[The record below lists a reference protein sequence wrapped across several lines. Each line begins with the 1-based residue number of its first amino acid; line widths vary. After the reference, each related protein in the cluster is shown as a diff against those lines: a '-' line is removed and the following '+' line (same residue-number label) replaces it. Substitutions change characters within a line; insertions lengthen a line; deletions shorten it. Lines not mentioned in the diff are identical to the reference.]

1 MQFMDVV
8 VAVLAKLR
16 EDRNPF
22 ICEEEI
28 EDLYCYK
35 IQALILIK
43 RRYWA
48 RTIGEE
54 IRHRRTRR
62 AAEEAVTAVEKA
74 AAATKAA
81 TEEAAAKQT
90 AVADAAA
97 MQRAAAKAAAEQEAA
112 AASERVTEVAA
123 VAAEAKLVRIEGEEL
138 QADARNQECC
148 RAATK
153 AEFLRAIKSPP
164 VLKTIPKPKRK
175 TNHLVTV
182 EIHLRRKLKAI
193 RSTKQQ
199 KRSHVLLEITK
210 TKRNLKPIENALEM
224 NYAAASPRVP
234 AIEDWYNFEEEEDYE
249 FHDALDSHEPDANAE
264 HKDKATLTKDD
275 DDWLSE
281 EIQEEV
287 RKLEQLAKQLDEVVT
302 PAIQAKPGPLELNT
316 QQIKEFTEE
325 RKPLE
330 LESAKES
337 MENSTEVASILIPT
351 KAVPNIIPPKQ
362 PPPVRDRSRSMC
374 KVRGCKRH
382 FRGCR
387 VWRNHSGPCEGVLD
401 IGYLC
406 IQPRAWMRVPRTT
419 TVPIYGPP
427 VGTRASRTIREAH
440 RLAGVPGWRRVSDR
454 STPWAG

>member
-175 TNHLVTV
+175 TNHLVIV
-182 EIHLRRKLKAI
+182 EIHLL
-193 RSTKQQ
+193 
-199 KRSHVLLEITK
+199 
-210 TKRNLKPIENALEM
+210 RN
-224 NYAAASPRVP
+224 
-234 AIEDWYNFEEEEDYE
+234 
-249 FHDALDSHEPDANAE
+249 
-264 HKDKATLTKDD
+264 
-275 DDWLSE
+275 
-281 EIQEEV
+281 
-287 RKLEQLAKQLDEVVT
+287 
-302 PAIQAKPGPLELNT
+302 
-316 QQIKEFTEE
+316 
-325 RKPLE
+325 
-330 LESAKES
+330 
-337 MENSTEVASILIPT
+337 
-351 KAVPNIIPPKQ
+351 
-362 PPPVRDRSRSMC
+362 
-374 KVRGCKRH
+374 
-382 FRGCR
+382 
-387 VWRNHSGPCEGVLD
+387 
-401 IGYLC
+401 
-406 IQPRAWMRVPRTT
+406 
-419 TVPIYGPP
+419 
-427 VGTRASRTIREAH
+427 
-440 RLAGVPGWRRVSDR
+440 
-454 STPWAG
+454 